1 VVHPGGGRAAHGW
14 RDLEATP
21 WRLQAGHA
29 PTPRETGDDTPK
41 QRRPLGRRQSL
52 DGADRDYRVRGSEEV
67 RQGRARRWAAATP
80 TTLLVP
86 VLSSSSALDVSFR
99 RSDGREHTSGGGWM
113 LVSSQAP
120 TTSQDEMAWP
130 EPAGRALPGWKR
142 MRVRRTR
149 RGRKGADGQHPER
162 RRRASSLRCCA
173 PTAATTTGIL
183 ISLSRVSSIIPKVEL
198 HLHSWPPNACLPSR
212 GGSGALV
219 IGPLPLVLAVTSA
232 WPLFVGLLLGA
243 RFSLPRHIWSRAQL
257 HLRHLA
263 MERAGGLQCWEAEQ
277 QVPHEPPQFFH

>member
-1 VVHPGGGRAAHGW
+1 M
-14 RDLEATP
+14 
-21 WRLQAGHA
+21 QAGHA
-29 PTPRETGDDTPK
+29 PTARETGDDTPK

-67 RQGRARRWAAATP
+67 RQGRARREAAATP

-173 PTAATTTGIL
+173 PTAATTTVVEAVGHS
-183 ISLSRVSSIIPKVEL
+183 SLDSCRSFLRSPPPGPSLWACCLGLGSRFP
-198 HLHSWPPNACLPSR
+198 
-212 GGSGALV
+212 
-219 IGPLPLVLAVTSA
+219 VTSGRA
-232 WPLFVGLLLGA
+232 PNSIFGVSRWSELEASSVGRQSSSVA
-243 RFSLPRHIWSRAQL
+243 RMGCRVHQPFIT
-257 HLRHLA
+257 
-263 MERAGGLQCWEAEQ
+263 
-277 QVPHEPPQFFH
+277 VNQFGSVTGSMH